1 MITYGQAVGL
11 ESAFADTVARFSQV
25 NNRFNRDPEVKFD
38 LERIEATIAEELLS
52 GKPILLAEEEDLI
65 PPTYLFSF
73 GSLEK
78 HAQTIYQKLPNQAE
92 LDPDQRTLL
101 KQMAISNSEMLFSS
115 IGRGI

>member
-11 ESAFADTVARFSQV
+11 ESAFSDTVARFSQV

-73 GSLEK
+73 ESLEK
-78 HAQTIYQKLPNQAE
+78 HA
-92 LDPDQRTLL
+92 
-101 KQMAISNSEMLFSS
+101 
-115 IGRGI
+115 